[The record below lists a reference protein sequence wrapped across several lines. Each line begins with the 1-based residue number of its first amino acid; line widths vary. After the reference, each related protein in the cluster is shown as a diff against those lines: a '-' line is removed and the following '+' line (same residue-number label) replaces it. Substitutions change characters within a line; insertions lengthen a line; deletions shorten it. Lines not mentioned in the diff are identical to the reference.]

1 MSRPL
6 PPSDSRE
13 VAPIFG
19 SGDLRNPYTLAHRSP
34 LCRGLIWIN
43 GWFSTVWRQGP
54 PPSPYRALLGAG
66 RSLPEPRPPP
76 RAAAGRSP
84 SGSAAAPSPAC
95 LGSFLRC
102 PVSFSALRPEE
113 VVHRQLQTPRLKP
126 TTPWIYSQPKH
137 PGTEL
142 AQSWAS
148 PREWL
153 FFPPPQTKIGS
164 FAFKK
169 KFPLQE
175 KKANTKTASSLLS
188 LDHTTFE
195 EINP

>member
-1 MSRPL
+1 MNKRL
-6 PPSDSRE
+6 VFNRLE
-13 VAPIFG
+13 AGAPA
-19 SGDLRNPYTLAHRSP
+19 PTH
-34 LCRGLIWIN
+34 C
-43 GWFSTVWRQGP
+43 
-54 PPSPYRALLGAG
+54 RALLGAET
-66 RSLPEPRPPP
+66 SLPEPRPPP

-95 LGSFLRC
+95 LGSFLRR
-102 PVSFSALRPEE
+102 PVSFSALRPVE
-113 VVHRQLQTPRLKP
+113 VVHRQLPTPRLKP
-126 TTPWIYSQPKH
+126 TNPWIYSQPKH

-142 AQSWAS
+142 TQSWAS

-188 LDHTTFE
+188 LRPHHFRGNKPVDLKGAF
-195 EINP
+195 